1 MSQGELN
8 LNAEIISTE
17 IFSRLHYY
25 RLKVVQDQDGILGS
39 IGLSEEVNN
48 SELTMN
54 TKM

>member
-8 LNAEIISTE
+8 LNAEMISAD

-25 RLKVVQDQDGILGS
+25 RLKVVQDQDGLLGS